1 MDRID
6 LKFLALGAAML
17 VVGVSMGTYMGIAHD
32 FQLSPVHA
40 HVNLVG
46 WVSLSLFG
54 IVYRLFPDL
63 QAGRLARLHF
73 LLAAPSALMF
83 PAGIYMAMMH
93 GKPLLSGVAALMW
106 LIGAI
111 LFLVQLTGR
120 AFRRSPEPALM
131 PAE

>member
-1 MDRID
+1 MDRLD

-17 VVGVSMGTYMGIAHD
+17 VLGVSMGTYMGIAHD

-54 IVYRLFPDL
+54 IVYRLFPEL
-63 QAGRLARLHF
+63 QANMLARVHF
-73 LLAAPSALMF
+73 LLAAPSAIMF
-83 PAGIYMAMMH
+83 PGGIYMAMMH

-106 LIGAI
+106 LAGAI
-111 LFLVQLTGR
+111 LFLVQLLGLAFGR
-120 AFRRSPEPALM
+120 KPVPALV